1 MPFAAGLRESLQ
13 LRQSQV
19 PIELTQGESLK
30 HVLNRHLLAVEAM
43 AETDLIT
50 SVLLLSADGKTLSHG
65 AGPRLPRSYC
75 EAIDGA
81 EIGPCA
87 GSCGTAAFPGRP
99 VYVRDI
105 SSDPLWADYKHLALA
120 HHLRSCWSTPIHDHE
135 GAVIGTFAIY
145 HRTIGNPTVEEIEAI
160 DIITEHVAKAILWAR
175 TIEEIEAS
183 VDTQHGRAA
192 PIDIDPPA
200 DRRGRLLAL
209 VSRLQSQAA
218 HLDHYAD
225 GAESEDAAQLL
236 RIAAELSRKLVAAI
250 LWQIDSPGP
259 GKRLQ

>member
-87 GSCGTAAFPGRP
+87 GSCGTAAFLGRP

-120 HHLRSCWSTPIHDHE
+120 HDLRSCWSTPIHDHE

-183 VDTQHGRAA
+183 VEAQ
-192 PIDIDPPA
+192 PA

>member
-87 GSCGTAAFPGRP
+87 GSCGTAAFLGRP

-120 HHLRSCWSTPIHDHE
+120 HDLRSCWSTPIHDHE

-160 DIITEHVAKAILWAR
+160 DMITEHVAKAILWAR

-183 VDTQHGRAA
+183 VEAQ
-192 PIDIDPPA
+192 PA